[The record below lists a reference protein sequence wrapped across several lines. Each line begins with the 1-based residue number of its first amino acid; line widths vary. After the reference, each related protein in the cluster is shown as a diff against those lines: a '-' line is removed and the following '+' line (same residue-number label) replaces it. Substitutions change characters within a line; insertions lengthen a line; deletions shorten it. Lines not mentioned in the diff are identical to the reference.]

1 MADPLDEP
9 SEPPDTP
16 TAMNGIPNVPGY
28 LRLSE
33 AARLLSIGDTT
44 LKRWTE
50 EGRIPCERTLGGHRR
65 FRVDDVQ
72 RLRSQLL
79 GEAPPA
85 TSKPPEDPA
94 DSRQWLD
101 APDPAEPT
109 ALLGRLM
116 ILRSQSQ
123 NWAEAGDRL
132 CSGLLSEIGERWMN
146 GKMTCAQEHV
156 MSRSVEVAL
165 TRVAHQLPVLPG
177 APKMVLACIPGERH
191 TLGLTLVETVL
202 RERGINVRFLGADV
216 PTHDIVETIHK
227 ERPLAVGLSAS
238 CHPRPQSDLAEPAKA
253 IAQAC
258 LEEKARLFLGGG
270 AQWPPVR
277 GAIRA
282 LTLMDLSQ
290 YLDTITSR
298 PAGV

>member
-1 MADPLDEP
+1 
-9 SEPPDTP
+9 
-16 TAMNGIPNVPGY
+16 MNGIPNVPGY

-79 GEAPPA
+79 GEAPPSA
-85 TSKPPEDPA
+85 PKPPEDPA

-177 APKMVLACIPGERH
+177 APKMILACIPGERH

-238 CHPRPQSDLAEPAKA
+238 CHPRPQSDLGEPAKA
-253 IAQAC
+253 VAQAC

-290 YLDTITSR
+290 YLDTITPR